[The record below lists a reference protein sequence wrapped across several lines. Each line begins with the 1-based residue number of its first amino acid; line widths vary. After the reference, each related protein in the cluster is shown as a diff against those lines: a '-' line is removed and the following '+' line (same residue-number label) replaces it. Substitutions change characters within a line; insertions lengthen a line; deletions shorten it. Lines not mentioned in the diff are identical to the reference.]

1 MHVSVKIKFTNIYNN
16 LIHLHIQSKKV
27 AYGGKLNSK
36 FNQIPITISH
46 QSSPTL
52 VLK

>member
-1 MHVSVKIKFTNIYNN
+1 MYVNVKIEFTYIYND
-16 LIHLHIQSKKV
+16 LIHLHIQSKV
-27 AYGGKLNSK
+27 AYVDKLNSK

-46 QSSPTL
+46 ESSSTP